1 MTRVT
6 NYIGLPRFAGQ
17 QTVAY
22 PSSNRFADRT
32 QRVPD
37 QLSSDSKM
45 LHLEWLWDAIL
56 AYVSL
61 FLLSAPLD
69 FST

>member
-45 LHLEWLWDAIL
+45 LHLE
-56 AYVSL
+56 
-61 FLLSAPLD
+61 
-69 FST
+69 